1 MPPKV
6 DINYLIAK
14 RGNYTSSLYE
24 LFEEF
29 NMLLQTNAPVPT
41 LQNVYKEIE
50 AKIELSNN
58 NKKLLQNGFS
68 REKGILKTTKKF
80 SKTQKRAEIK

>member
-6 DINYLIAK
+6 DISYLIAK
-14 RGNYTSSLYE
+14 RGNYTSSFYE

-29 NMLLQTNAPVPT
+29 NVLLQTNAPVPT

-50 AKIELSNN
+50 AK
-58 NKKLLQNGFS
+58 
-68 REKGILKTTKKF
+68 
-80 SKTQKRAEIK
+80 